1 METIFD
7 VPVLLRR
14 EIEALMIK
22 PFLDAFEK
30 ELGHEKTYE
39 IAEKVVAEIAKKQG
53 AEYAV
58 LLGGNDVNALL
69 KQEESWT
76 ANDALECENHISDDK
91 TTLEQTVKRCAYVDM
106 YERIGMKELGYALSC
121 MRDEYFYEGFNPKMA
136 MSRTKTL
143 MNGGDCCDFCFQCPK
158 KD

>member
-1 METIFD
+1 MKTIYD

-39 IAEKVVAEIAKKQG
+39 IVEELIKDIARKQG
-53 AEYAV
+53 ADYAKM
-58 LLGGNDVNALL
+58 LNGNDLESMLA
-69 KQEESWT
+69 QEEAWT
-76 ANDALECENHISDDK
+76 ANDALELENVVEDDHI
-91 TTLEQTVKRCAYVDM
+91 LYQTIKRCAYVDM
-106 YERIGMKELGYALSC
+106 YERIGMKDLGYTLSC
-121 MRDEYFYEGFNPKMA
+121 LRDEHFYSGFNDEMT

-143 MNGGDCCDFCFQCPK
+143 MTDDDCCDFCFKFSQK
-158 KD
+158 EV